1 MVTVAVNCHLI
12 LITPFNKVKRMK
24 NLVKSISVL
33 VLSVLCFYSCN
44 TNELDLEQ
52 VTEPVQMGE
61 IKQMQASIAEFKN
74 VYETAPV
81 QTRSVINDSDPNNL
95 QIVWNVQDTIGIFPD
110 QGFQVAFPMESG
122 AGTQSATF
130 TGGGWG
136 LKTSSTYSAYYPL
149 IGKFYLD
156 KTQIPISFVGQTQT
170 GNSSHEHIGTYDY
183 MAAMNSTVNE
193 YGTVDFNFQHL
204 VCIIHLSI
212 TMPQAGT
219 YTKLFLESNGN
230 LITEGTLNLM
240 DGTVDATKTSPIQEV
255 KLKNLTLDGDNQV
268 LDAYVVMKAIDLTNN
283 TLTVKIYDNDGNIYV
298 IDRGLGGRVFEAGA
312 IYHATREASLSS
324 ESTGLP
330 VVFINTPDNVTVPNT
345 TDWLSKSSI
354 VILNTDGTVDYE
366 SNDLQIK
373 GRGNSTWSMPKKP
386 YALKLNEKSEV
397 LGMKKHKRWCLLA
410 NWMDRTLIR
419 NDVAFQIAR
428 QTQLSWTP
436 SGKFVELILNGS
448 HVGNYYL
455 CEQIKVDK
463 NRLNITEMKSS
474 DINGDALTG
483 GYLMEIDTYFDEV
496 NKFYSGT
503 RNLPYMFK
511 EPDEDV
517 LQAEQ
522 LAYFQDYVNTM
533 ESYLYD
539 DNWLVNREYAN
550 YMDLGSFVDW
560 WFVYELA
567 MNYEPGHP
575 KSSYVHK
582 DRLGKLKAGP
592 VWDFDYATFIPEN
605 ANEYCVKNAIYY
617 GRLFN
622 DPVFVSE
629 VKTRWANY
637 KASFDQIPTYIRNVA
652 AKIEKSND
660 VDYIMWPLSA
670 FSSGAVNG
678 DADLSFND
686 AIERLITAYTTKLDW
701 LDSEITSMP

>member
-24 NLVKSISVL
+24 NLVKSISIL

-52 VTEPVQMGE
+52 VTEPVQIGE

-95 QIVWNVQDTIGIFPD
+95 QIVWNAQDTIGIFPD

-136 LKTSSTYSAYYPL
+136 LRTSSTYSAYYPL

-219 YTKLFLESNGN
+219 YTKLFLESSGN
-230 LITEGTLNLM
+230 LITEGTLNLT
-240 DGTVDATKTSPIQEV
+240 DGTVTATKTSPIQEV

-283 TLTVKIYDNDGNIYV
+283 TLTVKIYDNAGNIYV
-298 IDRGLGGRVFEAGA
+298 IDRGLGGRMFEAGA

-330 VVFINTPDNVTVPNT
+330 VVFINTPNNVAIT
-345 TDWLSKSSI
+345 SKDVWKEGTSI
-354 VILNTDGTVDYE
+354 SILNPDGSVDYE
-366 SNDLQIK
+366 AEDLSIK
-373 GRGNSTWSMPKKP
+373 GRGNSTWGYPKKP
-386 YALKLNEKSEV
+386 YALKLGSKSEI

-410 NWMDRTLIR
+410 NWMDRTLLR
-419 NDVAFQIAR
+419 NDIAFYIAK
-428 QTQLSWTP
+428 QTGLAWTP
-436 SGKFVELILNGS
+436 SGKYIELILNGE
-448 HVGNYYL
+448 HLGNYYL

-463 NRLNITEMKSS
+463 NRMNINEMKST
-474 DINGDALTG
+474 DLAGDALTG
-483 GYLMEIDTYFDEV
+483 GYLMEMDIYFDEV
-496 NKFYSGT
+496 NKFYSST

-511 EPDEDV
+511 EPDEEV
-517 LQAEQ
+517 LQPEQ
-522 LAYFQDYVNTM
+522 LTYFQNYINTM

-539 DNWLVNREYAN
+539 ENWLVNREYAD
-550 YMDLGSFVDW
+550 YMDIGSFIDW
-560 WFVYELA
+560 WFVYELT
-567 MNYEPGHP
+567 MNWEPNHP
-575 KSSYVHK
+575 KSSYVYK
-582 DRLGKLKAGP
+582 DKLGKLNAGP
-592 VWDFDYATFIPEN
+592 VWDFDWQTFIPSAAESF
-605 ANEYCVKNAIYY
+605 AIKNAIYY
-617 GRLFN
+617 GRLFD
-622 DPVFVSE
+622 DPIFVAE
-629 VKTRWANY
+629 VKSRWTSYKTR
-637 KASFDQIPTYIRNVA
+637 FDQVPDYIQSVA
-652 AKIEKSND
+652 AIISHSND
-660 VDYIMWPLSA
+660 VNIAMWPLSA
-670 FSSGAVNG
+670 HPSGLVNG
-678 DADLSFND
+678 DAEMSFD
-686 AIERLITAYTTKLDW
+686 EAVERLTSAYTTKLSW
-701 LDSEITSMP
+701 LDNQITNM

>member
-1 MVTVAVNCHLI
+1 
-12 LITPFNKVKRMK
+12 MK

-33 VLSVLCFYSCN
+33 VLLLLCFYSCN

-52 VTEPVQMGE
+52 VTEPVQVGE
-61 IKQMQASIAEFKN
+61 LKKMRASIAEFKN

-95 QIVWNVQDTIGIFPD
+95 QIVWNAQDTIGIFPD

-230 LITEGTLNLM
+230 LITEGTLNLT
-240 DGTVDATKTSPIQEV
+240 DGTVTATKTSPIQEV

-283 TLTVKIYDNDGNIYV
+283 TLTVKIYDNAGNIYV

-330 VVFINTPDNVTVPNT
+330 VVFINTPNNVAITSKD
-345 TDWLSKSSI
+345 DWLDPSSTI
-354 VILNTDGTVDYE
+354 TILNADGSVDYE
-366 SNDLQIK
+366 AEDLSIK
-373 GRGNSTWSMPKKP
+373 GRGNSTWGFPKKP
-386 YALKLNEKSEV
+386 YALKLGAKAEI

-410 NWMDRTLIR
+410 NWMDRTLLR
-419 NDVAFQIAR
+419 NDIAFQIAK

-436 SGKFVELILNGS
+436 NGKFVEVVLNGE

-455 CEQIKVDK
+455 CEQIKIDK
-463 NRLNITEMKSS
+463 NRLNIAEMKST
-474 DINGDALTG
+474 DIEGDAITG
-483 GYLMEIDTYFDEV
+483 GYLMEMDVNFDEV
-496 NKFYSGT
+496 NKFHSGT
-503 RNLPYMFK
+503 RYLPYMFK

-517 LQAEQ
+517 LQPQQIEYLQ
-522 LAYFQDYVNTM
+522 NYINTM
-533 ESYLYD
+533 ESYLYA
-539 DNWLVNREYAN
+539 DNWLDNREYAD
-550 YMDLGSFVDW
+550 YMDIGSFVDW
-560 WFVYELA
+560 WFVYELT
-567 MNYEPGHP
+567 MNAEPGWP

-592 VWDFDYATFIPEN
+592 VWDFDWGTLYPEASTSYAI
-605 ANEYCVKNAIYY
+605 KNALYY
-617 GRLFN
+617 GRLFD
-622 DPVFVSE
+622 DPIFVSE
-629 VKTRWANY
+629 VKARWALY
-637 KASFDQIPTYIRNVA
+637 KTDFDNIPTYISNMA
-652 AKIEKSND
+652 LYIKKSNEI
-660 VDYIMWPLSA
+660 DYVMWPLTADPAGSA
-670 FSSGAVNG
+670 NG
-678 DADLSFND
+678 DAELSFDD
-686 AIERLITAYTTKLDW
+686 AIERLISSYTTKLNW
-701 LDSEITSMP
+701 LDEQITNM